1 MSDRGTTA
9 EAATISDES
18 AGRRDLVSLGLL
30 GALAFVV
37 TADARVVDPLLP
49 VIADDFTTSIDRAGK
64 LRVMGAAT
72 AVFAFAFAFC
82 LSGVAVVTLAA
93 IFAMRVLNPASARF
107 SSSSVLAP

>member
-1 MSDRGTTA
+1 MT
-9 EAATISDES
+9 DET

-72 AVFAFAFAFC
+72 AVFAFAFAFAFC

-93 IFAMRVLNPASARF
+93 IFAMRVLNPASPRF
-107 SSSSVLAP
+107 SSSSGIAP